1 MSVNEDRDLV
11 PAEKQ
16 DNAEGAPDE
25 QTSART
31 DTDGQEE
38 AGAEGSGEEPN
49 LPETESGGGGT
60 PAQPG
65 GTGAGENE
73 DDEEGEEQEGMTLLQ
88 HLEELRV
95 RLTRAIIAVAVGFV
109 ASYAFSQQLFQF
121 LMMPME
127 NVLQGS
133 HFQYTY
139 PPEAFFTYIK
149 ISIVAGIFLASPYI
163 FAQIWGFIAP
173 GLYEHERKW
182 FVPLV
187 LVTAILFT
195 AGALFGYFIV
205 FPFGFD
211 FFASFSTQEIHFVPK
226 LSEYTSFCLKLLFAF
241 GFAFELPV
249 FIFFL
254 ARMGLATSKG
264 LRKKRKYAILI
275 SFIISAALTP
285 PDPFTQS
292 LMAGPIILLYES
304 GIWIA
309 AIFGKKE
316 PRNQESEEDEAEETD
331 DAPESDDEAAKADED
346 ADQKTP

>member
-1 MSVNEDRDLV
+1 MSVNEDKELV
-11 PAEKQ
+11 PAEEQ
-16 DNAEGAPDE
+16 ENAPAEAAAEGAAEDE
-25 QTSART
+25 QLP
-31 DTDGQEE
+31 DGPQD
-38 AGAEGSGEEPN
+38 GEDD
-49 LPETESGGGGT
+49 
-60 PAQPG
+60 
-65 GTGAGENE
+65 E
-73 DDEEGEEQEGMTLLQ
+73 DDEEEEEGMTLLQ

-95 RLTRAIIAVAVGFV
+95 RLMRCVIAVALGFV
-109 ASYAFSQQLFQF
+109 ACYAFSTQLFDF
-121 LMMPME
+121 LMMPMAG
-127 NVLQGS
+127 VLHES

-149 ISIVAGIFLASPYI
+149 ISIVAGIFVVSPYI

-195 AGALFGYFIV
+195 AGALFGYFVV

-211 FFASFSTQEIHFVPK
+211 FFASFSTEEIKFVPK

-254 ARMGLATSKG
+254 ARLGIVTSVG

-275 SFIISAALTP
+275 AFIISAILTP
-285 PDPFTQS
+285 PDPFTQT
-292 LMAGPIILLYES
+292 LMAGPIIILYES

-309 AIFGKKE
+309 AMFGKRKPE
-316 PRNQESEEDEAEETD
+316 PEADAEDAED
-331 DAPESDDEAAKADED
+331 DADEESASAD
-346 ADQKTP
+346 ADQTSAESEDARSGAGSDK